1 MEFIVGLDVETWRLI
16 LLGVLAVFLMASL
29 LSGYPVAFT
38 LGGASVLVA
47 LVGSTMFVLDVQN
60 PPWGVD
66 PDNLPDDFVASDYLP
81 SVFDPKD
88 LTVFSS
94 KSLA

>member
-60 PPWGVD
+60 PPWGLIQTTCQMTLWQAIIYPVCLI
-66 PDNLPDDFVASDYLP
+66 PRI
-81 SVFDPKD
+81 
-88 LTVFSS
+88 
-94 KSLA
+94 

>member
-47 LVGSTMFVLDVQN
+47 LVGGTMFVLDVKTHR
-60 PPWGVD
+60 GVLIRTICRMTLWQATIY
-66 PDNLPDDFVASDYLP
+66 PVCLIPRI
-81 SVFDPKD
+81 
-88 LTVFSS
+88 
-94 KSLA
+94 

>member
-60 PPWGVD
+60 PPWGLIRTICRMTLWQVIIY
-66 PDNLPDDFVASDYLP
+66 PVCLIPRI
-81 SVFDPKD
+81 
-88 LTVFSS
+88 
-94 KSLA
+94 